1 MKQWFRNVWAAMRGR
16 VPANADVAVDVGR
29 IIEAR
34 NRSERAAQQA
44 VDARVAVASE
54 FPGFLAALESVRIAL
69 DQVPSKIN
77 VTLTGTSE
85 PYQAMK
91 RWVDKATESH
101 EFLRKERE
109 DMATREREMLQRWKA
124 QANEQRQTIERLT
137 ALVERVAS
145 PVYYTTDVP
154 SVLAAEQLNA
164 GDVVT
169 TAGTRLRPGEM
180 PDINDMLAGHPW
192 RPSSEAVV
200 HERMFRNGNANRD

>member
-77 VTLTGTSE
+77 VTLTGTREGLGS
-85 PYQAMK
+85 P
-91 RWVDKATESH
+91 H
-101 EFLRKERE
+101 FLAPELASRLRRKGRMRAPQLVVVT
-109 DMATREREMLQRWKA
+109 DYDAHRIWA
-124 QANEQRQTIERLT
+124 HAH
-137 ALVERVAS
+137 VERYCVAGA
-145 PVYYTTDVP
+145 
-154 SVLAAEQLNA
+154 AAEASL
-164 GDVVT
+164 VT
-169 TAGTRLRPGEM
+169 
-180 PDINDMLAGHPW
+180 
-192 RPSSEAVV
+192 SSSAPLSDLSVSGPP
-200 HERMFRNGNANRD
+200 RFIYPK